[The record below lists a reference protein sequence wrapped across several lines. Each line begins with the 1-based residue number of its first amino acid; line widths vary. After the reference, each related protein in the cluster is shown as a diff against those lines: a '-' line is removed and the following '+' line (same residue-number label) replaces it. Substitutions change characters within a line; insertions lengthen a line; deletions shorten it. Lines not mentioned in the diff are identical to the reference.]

1 MRNLIK
7 LGKKLWP
14 LNRSLTG
21 KDNKRTLLILKKEIP
36 NLKIKHFKSGKKI
49 FDWKIPSE
57 WNVKD
62 AYVLDKNNKK
72 IISFKKNNLH
82 LVSYSQKID
91 TTLNRDQFLIKTF
104 SIKNLKNAI
113 PYVTS
118 YYKKNWGFCLT
129 YNQKKEIL
137 KNYSYKDK
145 FKIIID
151 SNFKKNGLM
160 HYGEIYIPGKSKEEI
175 LITTYICHP
184 SMANNELSGQLIAL
198 AITKHFEKKKNL
210 RSIRILFIPET
221 IGAIAYIHKNY
232 DRLKKDV
239 IGGYVVTC
247 IGDDRNYSFLETK
260 YGNTISDK
268 AAIKAFNKYNIKYK
282 KYSFLKR
289 GSDERQFNSPHVD
302 LNLASIMRSKYGE
315 YKEYHTSLDN
325 FDLVTSRGLK
335 GGFLIL
341 KQAINYLQKLK
352 KNENQKIFNKENPIA
367 KQICEPHLSKRKLTY
382 DISNLSNLRQNN
394 SLRGPILNFL
404 QYADGTNDLKSIS
417 NYIKISLPKTKYIY
431 KICKRHN
438 LVR

>member
-91 TTLNRDQFLIKTF
+91 ITLNRDQFLIKTF

-198 AITKHFEKKKNL
+198 AITKHFEKKK
-210 RSIRILFIPET
+210 I
-221 IGAIAYIHKNY
+221 
-232 DRLKKDV
+232 
-239 IGGYVVTC
+239 
-247 IGDDRNYSFLETK
+247 
-260 YGNTISDK
+260 
-268 AAIKAFNKYNIKYK
+268 
-282 KYSFLKR
+282 
-289 GSDERQFNSPHVD
+289 
-302 LNLASIMRSKYGE
+302 
-315 YKEYHTSLDN
+315 
-325 FDLVTSRGLK
+325 
-335 GGFLIL
+335 
-341 KQAINYLQKLK
+341 
-352 KNENQKIFNKENPIA
+352 
-367 KQICEPHLSKRKLTY
+367 
-382 DISNLSNLRQNN
+382 
-394 SLRGPILNFL
+394 
-404 QYADGTNDLKSIS
+404 
-417 NYIKISLPKTKYIY
+417 
-431 KICKRHN
+431 
-438 LVR
+438 